1 VTEEAAVN
9 VRNRT
14 HTITADVV
22 LPAGRVEGILLAQG
36 SVLGGYALYV
46 QHGLLHYVHNYA
58 GVEEH
63 RIVSTVEL
71 PPGEHRLGYRFEKTG
86 EHRGTGT
93 LLLDGEPI
101 GSGEIPRFTPTR
113 FSITDENLCCGY
125 DRGMPVTLD
134 YRPPFRFT
142 GTLRRV
148 VVDVSGEPYVDPVAE
163 ADLALRSQ

>member
-1 VTEEAAVN
+1 MY
-9 VRNRT
+9 RT
-14 HTITADVV
+14 AW
-22 LPAGRVEGILLAQG
+22 
-36 SVLGGYALYV
+36 
-46 QHGLLHYVHNYA
+46 
-58 GVEEH
+58 
-63 RIVSTVEL
+63 
-71 PPGEHRLGYRFEKTG
+71 
-86 EHRGTGT
+86 
-93 LLLDGEPI
+93 
-101 GSGEIPRFTPTR
+101 SGEWIVEAWGHRDDTPTR